1 MISTIE
7 KKNVPRNLPIIY
19 LSSRFKGFH
28 AAAPR
33 FRGFKSFKGFKGFKS
48 FRGFSIS
55 SPSSTT
61 SPTSLPLKQ
70 YRRAIKQ
77 RSGET
82 ARRAMKLFNC

>member
-7 KKNVPRNLPIIY
+7 KKNVPRNLPIMY

-33 FRGFKSFKGFKGFKS
+33 FRGFKSFKSFRG

-61 SPTSLPLKQ
+61 SLPLKQ
-70 YRRAIKQ
+70 HRRAMKQ